1 MKEKLLNWFK
11 DSKYLFSVLALV
23 LVAIASSLMSGSF
36 FTQNNLITILRQTSV
51 LLILSSGLTAVVLT
65 GGIDLSINN
74 TAALVGC
81 VVAQL
86 LLMEVSIPVV
96 IVVGLLIG
104 LIVGLLNGFLVGVL
118 KLPAFVATYGVNMV
132 VLGVATIVMQGT
144 VIYNLPRNFTPIGTG
159 YVGEIPVPV
168 IIAAVLVVLLFILLQ
183 KTTLGRN
190 IYMLGFNPA
199 ASRYSGGRSVLT
211 ALQAYGLSGLTAAL
225 GGIVMT
231 ARLNAADANMGNS
244 YGLQIV
250 AAVVMGGTSLLGGEG
265 GIIGTVI
272 GALVLT
278 IIVNVMNLVGVNSY
292 LQSLAIGVVIIIM
305 VWLDIFTRRKR
316 EQIVRA

>member
-1 MKEKLLNWFK
+1 
-11 DSKYLFSVLALV
+11 
-23 LVAIASSLMSGSF
+23 
-36 FTQNNLITILRQTSV
+36 
-51 LLILSSGLTAVVLT
+51 
-65 GGIDLSINN
+65 
-74 TAALVGC
+74 
-81 VVAQL
+81 
-86 LLMEVSIPVV
+86 
-96 IVVGLLIG
+96 
-104 LIVGLLNGFLVGVL
+104 
-118 KLPAFVATYGVNMV
+118 MV
-132 VLGVATIVMQGT
+132 VLGLATIVMQGT
-144 VIYNLPRNFTPIGTG
+144 VIYNLPRNFTPIGIG
-159 YVGEIPVPV
+159 YIGEIPIPV
-168 IIAAVLVVLLFILLQ
+168 IIAVLLVIFLYLFLQ
-183 KTTLGRN
+183 KTTIGRN
-190 IYMLGFNPA
+190 IYMLGSNPR
-199 ASRYSGGRSVLT
+199 ASRYSGSRSILT

-292 LQSLAIGVVIIIM
+292 LQSLAIGIVIIIM

-316 EQIVRA
+316 EKLVSA